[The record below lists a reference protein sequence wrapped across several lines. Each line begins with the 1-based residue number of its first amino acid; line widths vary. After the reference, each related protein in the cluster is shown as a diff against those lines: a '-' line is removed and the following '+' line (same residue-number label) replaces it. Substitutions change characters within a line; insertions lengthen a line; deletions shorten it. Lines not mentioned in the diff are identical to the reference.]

1 LKYFVHK
8 KVGEPMS
15 KQPDSVVVTASIQ
28 DVLERARIYLK
39 AGLAVHLTGPAGVG
53 KTTLALKIARDFSE
67 SHYLIQGDETFTRN
81 ELVGGLY
88 GYYQKVVEDNFI
100 SSVSKVERR
109 ITPIWVDN
117 PVAMACQEGGILVY
131 DEFTRA
137 RPETNNVLL
146 GILSEK
152 VLLITDKSGKLALV
166 DVHPGFGLILT
177 SNPREYVGIHKAQDA
192 LMDRLVT
199 IRLDNLDEESE
210 IQITAKHNNL
220 SRSQAWKIVRFTRE
234 VHALEKLPHSTT
246 RMSIMIGKIYQS
258 EFVNRPDKGLF
269 IQCCQDIMGLGATS
283 IHTLAELW
291 GKINHDGWQPNSA
304 ESVD

>member
-1 LKYFVHK
+1 
-8 KVGEPMS
+8 MS
-15 KQPDSVVVTASIQ
+15 KQPDSIIITPSIR
-28 DVLERARIYLK
+28 DVLERAKIYLK

-53 KTTLALKIARDFSE
+53 KTTLALKLARDLSK

-100 SSVSKVERR
+100 SSVTKVERR
-109 ITPIWVDN
+109 LTPIWVDN
-117 PVAMACQEGGILVY
+117 PVAMACQEGGLLVY

-177 SNPREYVGIHKAQDA
+177 SNPQEYVGIHKAQDA

-199 IRLDNLDEESE
+199 IRLNSLDEETE
-210 IQITAKHNNL
+210 ILITAKHNVLTRN
-220 SRSQAWKIVRFTRE
+220 QAQKIVRFTRE

-246 RMSIMIGKIYQS
+246 RMSIMIGKIYQA
-258 EFVNRPDKGLF
+258 EFQNRPDKELF
-269 IQCCQDIMGLGATS
+269 IKCCQDIMGLDKNS
-283 IHTLAELW
+283 FKMLADLW
-291 GKINHDGWQPNSA
+291 GKSDRDSRQPNSE
-304 ESVD
+304 ESAD

>member
-1 LKYFVHK
+1 
-8 KVGEPMS
+8 MS
-15 KQPDSVVVTASIQ
+15 KQPDSIVCTPSIR

-53 KTTLALKIARDFSE
+53 KTTLALKLARDLSK

-100 SSVSKVERR
+100 ASVSKVERR
-109 ITPIWVDN
+109 LTPIWVDN
-117 PVAMACQEGGILVY
+117 PVAMACQEGGLLVY

-152 VLLITDKSGKLALV
+152 VLLITDKNGKLALV

-177 SNPREYVGIHKAQDA
+177 SNPQEYVGIHKAQDA

-199 IRLDNLDEESE
+199 IRLNSLDEETE
-210 IQITAKHNNL
+210 ILITAKHNNL
-220 SRSQAWKIVRFTRE
+220 SRSQARKIVRFTRE
-234 VHALEKLPHSTT
+234 VHALERLPHSTT
-246 RMSIMIGKIYQS
+246 RMSIMIGKIHQA
-258 EFVNRPDKGLF
+258 EFHNRPDQELF
-269 IQCCQDIMGLGATS
+269 IKCCQDIMGLGPTS
-283 IHTLAELW
+283 FKKLADLW
-291 GKINHDGWQPNSA
+291 GKPDQDSRQPNSE
-304 ESVD
+304 ESAD

>member
-1 LKYFVHK
+1 
-8 KVGEPMS
+8 MS
-15 KQPDSVVVTASIQ
+15 KQPDSIVITASLQ
-28 DVLERARIYLK
+28 DLLERAKIYLK

-53 KTTLALKIARDFSE
+53 KTTLALKIARDLSE

-109 ITPIWVDN
+109 LTPIWVDN

-152 VLLITDKSGKLALV
+152 VLLITDRNGKLTLV
-166 DVHPGFGLILT
+166 DVHPGFGLIVT
-177 SNPREYVGIHKAQDA
+177 SNPQEYVGIHKAQDA

-199 IRLDNLDEESE
+199 IRLNNLDEETE
-210 IQITAKHNNL
+210 ILITAKHNNL
-220 SRSQAWKIVRFTRE
+220 TRSQAQKIVRFARK
-234 VHALEKLPHSTT
+234 VHHLEKLPHSTT
-246 RMSIMIGKIYQS
+246 RMSIMIGKIYQT
-258 EFVNRPDKGLF
+258 EFLNRPDKELF
-269 IQCCQDIMGLGATS
+269 IKCCQDIMGVGPTS
-283 IHTLAELW
+283 FKMLADLW
-291 GKINHDGWQPNSA
+291 GKSNHESQQPNSE
-304 ESVD
+304 ESR

>member
-1 LKYFVHK
+1 VNRL
-8 KVGEPMS
+8 S

-53 KTTLALKIARDFSE
+53 KTTLALKIARDLTE
-67 SHYLIQGDETFTRN
+67 THYLIQGDETFTRN

-109 ITPIWVDN
+109 LTPIWVDN

-152 VLLITDKSGKLALV
+152 VLLITDKSGKLSLL

-199 IRLDNLDEESE
+199 IRLNNLDEETE
-210 IQITAKHNNL
+210 ILITAKHNNL
-220 SRSQAWKIVRFTRE
+220 SRSQAQQIVRFARA
-234 VHALEKLPHSTT
+234 VHELEKLPHSTT
-246 RMSIMIGKIYQS
+246 RMSIMIGKIYQT
-258 EFVNRPDKGLF
+258 EFINRPDKELF
-269 IQCCQDIMGLGATS
+269 IKCCQDIMGLGSTGFK
-283 IHTLAELW
+283 TLANLW
-291 GKINHDGWQPNSA
+291 EKTNHDSQQPNSTEPA
-304 ESVD
+304 D